1 MTSGGHYHDMVE
13 LQRLESGEKLM
24 LQPDG
29 RGGRFT
35 TDEIRFRPH

>member
-1 MTSGGHYHDMVE
+1 MTSGGHYRDMVE

-24 LQPDG
+24 QPDG

-35 TDEIRFRPH
+35 TDE